1 MKRKINLK
9 KLDSRSVKAKFIGYD
24 DKSTAYILQE
34 FDLKKVIKARNVV
47 FKENDIRSFSE
58 KETIRTENPNLVS
71 PNMDFED
78 YRSNDDDTKIPVQG
92 RVGENNTTTPVVQN
106 QHDVRENA
114 EEDEV
119 SLPRERRLA
128 RTVLHINSLS

>member
-9 KLDSRSVKAKFIGYD
+9 KLDSRSVIAKFIGDD

-34 FDLKKVIKARNVV
+34 FDLKKVIKARNVI

-78 YRSNDDDTKIPVQG
+78 YRSNDDDTKIPVQDS
-92 RVGENNTTTPVVQN
+92 VGGK
-106 QHDVRENA
+106 
-114 EEDEV
+114 
-119 SLPRERRLA
+119 
-128 RTVLHINSLS
+128 

>member
-34 FDLKKVIKARNVV
+34 FDSKKVIKARNVI
-47 FKENDIRSFSE
+47 FKENEIQSFTA
-58 KETIRTENPNLVS
+58 KGTISTENPNLAS

-78 YRSNDDDTKIPVQG
+78 DRSNDDDTKIPVQG
-92 RVGENNTTTPVVQN
+92 RVRQRDLVATVVTVTLTLYTCFTSHNLPYNN
-106 QHDVRENA
+106 
-114 EEDEV
+114 
-119 SLPRERRLA
+119 
-128 RTVLHINSLS
+128 